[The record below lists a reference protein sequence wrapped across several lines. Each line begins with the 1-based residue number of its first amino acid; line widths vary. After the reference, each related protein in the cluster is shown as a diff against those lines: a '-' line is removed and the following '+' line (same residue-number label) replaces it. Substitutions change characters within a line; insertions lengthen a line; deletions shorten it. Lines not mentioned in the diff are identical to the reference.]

1 MREQSSAIV
10 LAVGKDGLVRGV
22 DIAVV
27 LGLICRR
34 EGQSGMRKQKRGR
47 SQVGEPVW
55 PKRGREPWGQE
66 EGAPPGCPVGQTQG
80 TEPPH
85 GDPSAFG
92 SLARP
97 SLLF

>member
-10 LAVGKDGLVRGV
+10 LAVGKDGLVRSA
-22 DIAVV
+22 DIAW
-27 LGLICRR
+27 R

-47 SQVGEPVW
+47 SQVGEPGW
-55 PKRGREPWGQE
+55 PKGGREPWGPE